1 MNPKIKWRLCILA
14 GLTLA
19 CTSYAQPMESVAAP
33 KSSSNIQKTT
43 VATAVEA
50 AWSRAVAS
58 AEAAGISR
66 QAAAEK
72 QASSALWAAPPSVEL
87 SHRNDRLQSNNGAR
101 ETEVALAVPLWL
113 PGQKSAKQQAAD
125 SLSSLSQLSE
135 TEGKL
140 RVAEVVRELHW
151 QIAELQAS
159 QSLSKQQ
166 TSTFAAIASDVDK
179 RVKAGDLARA
189 DALAAKGEL
198 LSAQATQSQAETQ
211 LEAAKRQWTALTGL
225 AQTPDATFASAESP
239 SPRQLAE
246 HPELLRAEQQVDL
259 ARKRLDLVAKSN
271 RSAPELITKF
281 RQDIP
286 GHGQG
291 SAYSLGLAVR
301 IPFGTDDRN
310 APLQAAA
317 LTELDIAQRKEQVL
331 RAQLSA
337 RMESAKAAAA
347 ASQLQLQ
354 TEREKASLLNERAKL
369 IRASFNAGETS
380 LPELLRAAIAA
391 AQADYSAAR
400 QEAAFGLARARLQ
413 QAYGQLP

>member
-1 MNPKIKWRLCILA
+1 
-14 GLTLA
+14 
-19 CTSYAQPMESVAAP
+19 MEGVAAP
-33 KSSSNIQKTT
+33 SLSSNIQKTT
-43 VATAVEA
+43 LASAVER
-50 AWSRAVAS
+50 AWNCAVAS

-135 TEGKL
+135 AEGKL

-198 LSAQATQSQAETQ
+198 LSAQAAQSQAETQ

-239 SPRQLAE
+239 SPRRLAE

-271 RSAPELITKF
+271 RIAPELITKL
-281 RQDIP
+281 RQDMP

-337 RMESAKAAAA
+337 RMESAKAAAE

-380 LPELLRAAIAA
+380 LPELLRAASAA

>member
-1 MNPKIKWRLCILA
+1 
-14 GLTLA
+14 
-19 CTSYAQPMESVAAP
+19 MEGVAAP
-33 KSSSNIQKTT
+33 SLSSNIQK
-43 VATAVEA
+43 ATLASAVEA
-50 AWSRAVAS
+50 AWNRAVAS

-66 QAAAEK
+66 QAIAERK
-72 QASSALWAAPPSVEL
+72 ASSALWATPPSVEL
-87 SHRNDRLQSNNGAR
+87 SHRNDRLQSNNGVR

-198 LSAQATQSQAETQ
+198 LSAQAAQSQAETQ

-225 AQTPDATFASAESP
+225 AQTPDATLASVESP

-246 HPELLRAEQQVDL
+246 HPELLRAQQQVDL
-259 ARKRLDLVAKSN
+259 ARKRVDLVAKSN
-271 RSAPELITKF
+271 RSAPELITKL

-286 GHGQG
+286 ARGQG

-317 LTELDIAQRKEQVL
+317 LTELEVAQSKEQVL

-337 RMESAKAAAA
+337 RMESANAAAQ

-354 TEREKASLLNERAKL
+354 TEREKATLLNERARL

-380 LPELLRAAIAA
+380 LPELLRAASSA

>member
-1 MNPKIKWRLCILA
+1 
-14 GLTLA
+14 
-19 CTSYAQPMESVAAP
+19 MESVAAP

-43 VATAVEA
+43 LATAVEA

>member
-1 MNPKIKWRLCILA
+1 
-14 GLTLA
+14 
-19 CTSYAQPMESVAAP
+19 MESVAAP

-43 VATAVEA
+43 LATAVEA

-198 LSAQATQSQAETQ
+198 LSAQAAQSQAETQ

>member
-1 MNPKIKWRLCILA
+1 MNPKFRWKLCILA
-14 GLTLA
+14 GLTSA
-19 CTSYAQPMESVAAP
+19 CTSYAQPMEGVAAP
-33 KSSSNIQKTT
+33 NLSSNIQKTT
-43 VATAVEA
+43 LASAVEG
-50 AWSRAVAS
+50 AWNRAVAS
-58 AEAAGISR
+58 AEAAGIFR
-66 QAAAEK
+66 QATAEK
-72 QASSALWAAPPSVEL
+72 KASSALWAAPPSVEL
-87 SHRNDRLQSNNGAR
+87 SHQNDRLQSNNGVR

-113 PGQKSAKQQAAD
+113 PGQKSAKRQASDA
-125 SLSSLSQLSE
+125 LSSLSQLSE
-135 TEGKL
+135 AEGKL

-179 RVKAGDLARA
+179 RVKAGDLAKA

-198 LSAQATQSQAETQ
+198 LSAQAAQSQAETQ

-317 LTELDIAQRKEQVL
+317 LTELEVAQSKEQVL

-337 RMESAKAAAA
+337 RMESAKAAAE

-400 QEAAFGLARARLQ
+400 QEAAFGLARARLK

>member
-1 MNPKIKWRLCILA
+1 MNPKFKWRLCILA

-33 KSSSNIQKTT
+33 KASSNIQKTT
-43 VATAVEA
+43 LATALEA
-50 AWSRAVAS
+50 AWIRAVAS

-135 TEGKL
+135 AEGKL
-140 RVAEVVRELHW
+140 RVADVVRELHW

-198 LSAQATQSQAETQ
+198 LSALAAQSQAEIQ

-225 AQTPDATFASAESP
+225 AQTPDATLASVESQ

-271 RSAPELITKF
+271 RSAPELITKL

-317 LTELDIAQRKEQVL
+317 LTELEIAQRKEQVL
-331 RAQLSA
+331 SAQLSA
-337 RMESAKAAAA
+337 RIESAKAAAE

-354 TEREKASLLNERAKL
+354 NEREKATLLNERAKL

-380 LPELLRAAIAA
+380 LPELLRAASAA

>member
-1 MNPKIKWRLCILA
+1 
-14 GLTLA
+14 
-19 CTSYAQPMESVAAP
+19 MESVAAP

-43 VATAVEA
+43 LATAVEA

-337 RMESAKAAAA
+337 RMESAKAAAE

-380 LPELLRAAIAA
+380 LPELLRAASAA

>member
-1 MNPKIKWRLCILA
+1 MNPKFKWKLCILA

-33 KSSSNIQKTT
+33 NLSSNIQKTT
-43 VATAVEA
+43 LASAVES

-159 QSLSKQQ
+159 QLLSKQQ
-166 TSTFAAIASDVDK
+166 TSTFAAIAVDVDK

-225 AQTPDATFASAESP
+225 AQTPDATSASVESP

-259 ARKRLDLVAKSN
+259 ARKRVDLVAKSN
-271 RSAPELITKF
+271 RSAPELITKL
-281 RQDIP
+281 RQDISAR
-286 GHGQG
+286 GQG

-317 LTELDIAQRKEQVL
+317 LTELEVAQSKEQVL

-337 RMESAKAAAA
+337 RMENAKAAAQ

-354 TEREKASLLNERAKL
+354 TEREKATLLNERAKL

-380 LPELLRAAIAA
+380 LPELLRAASAA

>member
-1 MNPKIKWRLCILA
+1 
-14 GLTLA
+14 
-19 CTSYAQPMESVAAP
+19 MESVAAP

-43 VATAVEA
+43 LATAVEA

-271 RSAPELITKF
+271 RSAPELITKL
-281 RQDIP
+281 RQDMP

-337 RMESAKAAAA
+337 RMESAKAAAE

>member
-33 KSSSNIQKTT
+33 KASSNIQKTT
-43 VATAVEA
+43 LATAVEA

>member
-1 MNPKIKWRLCILA
+1 
-14 GLTLA
+14 
-19 CTSYAQPMESVAAP
+19 MESVAAP

-43 VATAVEA
+43 LATAVEA

-166 TSTFAAIASDVDK
+166 TSTFADIASDVDK

-354 TEREKASLLNERAKL
+354 TEREKAALLNERAKL
-369 IRASFNAGETS
+369 IRAAFNAGETS
-380 LPELLRAAIAA
+380 LPELLRAASAA

>member
-43 VATAVEA
+43 LATAVEG
-50 AWSRAVAS
+50 AWNRAVAS

-66 QAAAEK
+66 QATAAK
-72 QASSALWAAPPSVEL
+72 KASSALWAAPPSVEL
-87 SHRNDRLQSNNGAR
+87 SHRNDRLQRNNGAR

-135 TEGKL
+135 AEGKL

-354 TEREKASLLNERAKL
+354 TEREKAALLNERAKL
-369 IRASFNAGETS
+369 IRAAFNAGETS
-380 LPELLRAAIAA
+380 LPELLRAASAA

>member
-1 MNPKIKWRLCILA
+1 MNPKFRWRLCILA
-14 GLTLA
+14 GLTSA
-19 CTSYAQPMESVAAP
+19 CTSYAQPMEGVAAP
-33 KSSSNIQKTT
+33 SLSSNIQKTT
-43 VATAVEA
+43 LASAVER
-50 AWSRAVAS
+50 AWNCAVAS

-135 TEGKL
+135 AEGKL

-198 LSAQATQSQAETQ
+198 LSAQAAQSQAETQ

-239 SPRQLAE
+239 SPRRLAE

-271 RSAPELITKF
+271 RIAPELITKL
-281 RQDIP
+281 RQDMP

-337 RMESAKAAAA
+337 RMESAKAAAE

-380 LPELLRAAIAA
+380 LPELLRAASAA

>member
-1 MNPKIKWRLCILA
+1 MNPKFKWRLCILA
-14 GLTLA
+14 GLTSA
-19 CTSYAQPMESVAAP
+19 CTSFAQPMEGVTAS
-33 KSSSNIQKTT
+33 SLSSNIQKTT
-43 VATAVEA
+43 LASAIEA
-50 AWSRAVAS
+50 AWNRAVAS

-66 QAAAEK
+66 QATAEK
-72 QASSALWAAPPSVEL
+72 KASSALWAAPPSLEL
-87 SHRNDRLQSNNGAR
+87 SHRNDRLQNNNGVR
-101 ETEVALAVPLWL
+101 ETEVALAIPLWL

-125 SLSSLSQLSE
+125 SLSSLSQLNE

-151 QIAELQAS
+151 QIAELQAN

-166 TSTFAAIASDVDK
+166 TSTFAAIAADVDK

-189 DALAAKGEL
+189 DTLAAKGEL
-198 LSAQATQSQAETQ
+198 LSAQAAQSQAETQ

-225 AQTPDATFASAESP
+225 AQTPDATSASVESP

-259 ARKRLDLVAKSN
+259 ARKRLDLVARSN
-271 RSAPELITKF
+271 RSAPELITKL
-281 RQDIP
+281 RQDMP

-317 LTELDIAQRKEQVL
+317 LTELEVAQSKEQVL
-331 RAQLSA
+331 RSQLAA
-337 RMESAKAAAA
+337 RIESAKTAAQ

-380 LPELLRAAIAA
+380 LPELLRAASAA

>member
-1 MNPKIKWRLCILA
+1 
-14 GLTLA
+14 
-19 CTSYAQPMESVAAP
+19 MESVAAP

-43 VATAVEA
+43 LATAVEA

-259 ARKRLDLVAKSN
+259 AHKRLDLVAKSN

-354 TEREKASLLNERAKL
+354 TEREKAALLNERAKL
-369 IRASFNAGETS
+369 IRAAFNAGETS
-380 LPELLRAAIAA
+380 LPELLRAASAA

>member
-1 MNPKIKWRLCILA
+1 MNPKFRWRLCILA
-14 GLTLA
+14 GLTSA
-19 CTSYAQPMESVAAP
+19 CTSYAQPMEGVAAP
-33 KSSSNIQKTT
+33 NLSSNIQKITL
-43 VATAVEA
+43 ATAVEG
-50 AWSRAVAS
+50 AWNRAVAS
-58 AEAAGISR
+58 AEAAGIFR
-66 QAAAEK
+66 QATAEK
-72 QASSALWAAPPSVEL
+72 KASSALWAAPPSVEL
-87 SHRNDRLQSNNGAR
+87 SHRNDRLQSNNGVR

-113 PGQKSAKQQAAD
+113 PGQKSAKRQASDA
-125 SLSSLSQLSE
+125 LSSLSQLSE
-135 TEGKL
+135 AEGKL

-198 LSAQATQSQAETQ
+198 LSAQAAQSQAETQ

-225 AQTPDATFASAESP
+225 AQTPDATFASVESP

-271 RSAPELITKF
+271 RSAPELITKL

-301 IPFGTDDRN
+301 IPFGTDERN

-317 LTELDIAQRKEQVL
+317 LTEVDIAQRKEQVL

-337 RMESAKAAAA
+337 RIESAKAAAE

>member
-1 MNPKIKWRLCILA
+1 
-14 GLTLA
+14 
-19 CTSYAQPMESVAAP
+19 MESVAAP

-43 VATAVEA
+43 LATAVEA

-166 TSTFAAIASDVDK
+166 TSTFAAIATDVDK

-354 TEREKASLLNERAKL
+354 TEREKAALLNERAKL
-369 IRASFNAGETS
+369 IRAAFNAGETS
-380 LPELLRAAIAA
+380 LPELLRAASAA

>member
-1 MNPKIKWRLCILA
+1 
-14 GLTLA
+14 
-19 CTSYAQPMESVAAP
+19 MEGVAAP
-33 KSSSNIQKTT
+33 NLSSNIQKITL
-43 VATAVEA
+43 ATAVEG
-50 AWSRAVAS
+50 AWNRAVAS
-58 AEAAGISR
+58 AEAAGIFR
-66 QAAAEK
+66 QATAEK
-72 QASSALWAAPPSVEL
+72 KASSALWAAPPSVEL
-87 SHRNDRLQSNNGAR
+87 SHRNDRLQSNNGVR

-113 PGQKSAKQQAAD
+113 PGQKSAKRQASDA
-125 SLSSLSQLSE
+125 LSSLSQLSE
-135 TEGKL
+135 AEGKL

-198 LSAQATQSQAETQ
+198 LSAQAAQSQAETQ

-225 AQTPDATFASAESP
+225 AQTPDATFASVESP

-271 RSAPELITKF
+271 RSAPELITKL

-301 IPFGTDDRN
+301 IPFGTDERN

-317 LTELDIAQRKEQVL
+317 LTEVDIAQRKEQVL

-337 RMESAKAAAA
+337 RIESAKAAAE

>member
-1 MNPKIKWRLCILA
+1 MNPKFKWRLCILA
-14 GLTLA
+14 GLTSA
-19 CTSYAQPMESVAAP
+19 CASYAQPIEGVAAP
-33 KSSSNIQKTT
+33 NLSSNIQKPNL
-43 VATAVEA
+43 ASAVEG
-50 AWSRAVAS
+50 AWNRAVAS

-66 QAAAEK
+66 QATAEK
-72 QASSALWAAPPSVEL
+72 KASSALWAAPPSVEL

-113 PGQKSAKQQAAD
+113 PGQKSAKQHAAD

-151 QIAELQAS
+151 QIAELQAN

-179 RVKAGDLARA
+179 RVQAGDLARA

-198 LSAQATQSQAETQ
+198 LSAQAAQSQAETQ

-225 AQTPDATFASAESP
+225 AQTPDATLASVESP

-259 ARKRLDLVAKSN
+259 ARKRVDLVAKSN

-317 LTELDIAQRKEQVL
+317 LTEVDIAQRKEQVL

-337 RMESAKAAAA
+337 RMESAKAAAE

-380 LPELLRAAIAA
+380 LPELLRAASAA

>member
-1 MNPKIKWRLCILA
+1 MNPKFKWKLCILA

-19 CTSYAQPMESVAAP
+19 CTSYAQPMESVAAQ
-33 KSSSNIQKTT
+33 KSSSNIQKTAL
-43 VATAVEA
+43 ATAVEA

-58 AEAAGISR
+58 AEAVGFSR
-66 QAAAEK
+66 QAAAER

-140 RVAEVVRELHW
+140 RVAEVIRELHW

-246 HPELLRAEQQVDL
+246 HPELLRAEQLVDL

-337 RMESAKAAAA
+337 RMESAKAAAE

-354 TEREKASLLNERAKL
+354 TEREKAALLNERAKL
-369 IRASFNAGETS
+369 IRAAFNAGETS
-380 LPELLRAAIAA
+380 LPELLRAASAA

>member
-1 MNPKIKWRLCILA
+1 
-14 GLTLA
+14 
-19 CTSYAQPMESVAAP
+19 MESVAAP

-43 VATAVEA
+43 LATAVEA

-135 TEGKL
+135 AEGKL

-198 LSAQATQSQAETQ
+198 LSAQAAQSQAETQ

-337 RMESAKAAAA
+337 RMESAKAAAE

-354 TEREKASLLNERAKL
+354 TEREKAALLNERAKL
-369 IRASFNAGETS
+369 IRAAFNAGETS
-380 LPELLRAAIAA
+380 LPELLRAASAA

>member
-19 CTSYAQPMESVAAP
+19 CTSYAHPMESVAAP

-43 VATAVEA
+43 LATAVEG
-50 AWSRAVAS
+50 AWNRAVAS

-66 QAAAEK
+66 QATAAK
-72 QASSALWAAPPSVEL
+72 KASSALWAAPPSVEL
-87 SHRNDRLQSNNGAR
+87 SHRNDRLQRNNGAR

-135 TEGKL
+135 AEGKL

-380 LPELLRAAIAA
+380 LPELLRAASAA

>member
-1 MNPKIKWRLCILA
+1 
-14 GLTLA
+14 
-19 CTSYAQPMESVAAP
+19 MESVAAP

-43 VATAVEA
+43 LATAVEA

-246 HPELLRAEQQVDL
+246 HPELLRAEQQIDL

-354 TEREKASLLNERAKL
+354 TEREKAALLNERAKL
-369 IRASFNAGETS
+369 IRAAFNAGETS
-380 LPELLRAAIAA
+380 LPELLRAASAA

>member
-1 MNPKIKWRLCILA
+1 MNPKFKWRLCILA
-14 GLTLA
+14 GLTSA
-19 CTSYAQPMESVAAP
+19 CTSFAQPMEGVTAS
-33 KSSSNIQKTT
+33 SLSSNIQKTT
-43 VATAVEA
+43 LASAIEA
-50 AWSRAVAS
+50 AWNRAVAS

-66 QAAAEK
+66 QATAEK
-72 QASSALWAAPPSVEL
+72 KASSALWAAPPSLEL
-87 SHRNDRLQSNNGAR
+87 SHRNDRLQNNNGVR
-101 ETEVALAVPLWL
+101 ETEVALAIPLWL

-125 SLSSLSQLSE
+125 SLSSLSQLNE

-151 QIAELQAS
+151 QIAELQAN

-166 TSTFAAIASDVDK
+166 TSTFAAIAADVDK

-189 DALAAKGEL
+189 DTLAAKGEL
-198 LSAQATQSQAETQ
+198 LSAQAAQSQAETQ

-225 AQTPDATFASAESP
+225 AQTPDATSASVESP

-259 ARKRLDLVAKSN
+259 ARKRLDLVARSN
-271 RSAPELITKF
+271 RSAPELITKL
-281 RQDIP
+281 RQDMP

-317 LTELDIAQRKEQVL
+317 LTELEVAQSKEQVL
-331 RAQLSA
+331 RSQLAA
-337 RMESAKAAAA
+337 RIESAKAAAE

-380 LPELLRAAIAA
+380 LPELLRAASAA

>member
-1 MNPKIKWRLCILA
+1 
-14 GLTLA
+14 
-19 CTSYAQPMESVAAP
+19 MEGVAAP
-33 KSSSNIQKTT
+33 SLSSNIQQTT
-43 VATAVEA
+43 LASAVER
-50 AWSRAVAS
+50 AWNRAVAS
-58 AEAAGISR
+58 VEAAGISR
-66 QAAAEK
+66 QATAEK
-72 QASSALWAAPPSVEL
+72 KASSALWAAPPSVEL

-135 TEGKL
+135 AEGKL

-198 LSAQATQSQAETQ
+198 LSAQAAQSQAETQ

>member
-33 KSSSNIQKTT
+33 SLSSNIQK
-43 VATAVEA
+43 ATLTSAVEG
-50 AWSRAVAS
+50 AWNRAVAS

-66 QAAAEK
+66 QATAEK
-72 QASSALWAAPPSVEL
+72 KASSALWAAPPSVEL
-87 SHRNDRLQSNNGAR
+87 NHRNDRLQSNNGAR

>member
-1 MNPKIKWRLCILA
+1 M
-14 GLTLA
+14 
-19 CTSYAQPMESVAAP
+19 
-33 KSSSNIQKTT
+33 
-43 VATAVEA
+43 
-50 AWSRAVAS
+50 
-58 AEAAGISR
+58 
-66 QAAAEK
+66 
-72 QASSALWAAPPSVEL
+72 
-87 SHRNDRLQSNNGAR
+87 
-101 ETEVALAVPLWL
+101 
-113 PGQKSAKQQAAD
+113 
-125 SLSSLSQLSE
+125 
-135 TEGKL
+135 
-140 RVAEVVRELHW
+140 
-151 QIAELQAS
+151 
-159 QSLSKQQ
+159 
-166 TSTFAAIASDVDK
+166 
-179 RVKAGDLARA
+179 
-189 DALAAKGEL
+189 
-198 LSAQATQSQAETQ
+198 
-211 LEAAKRQWTALTGL
+211 
-225 AQTPDATFASAESP
+225 
-239 SPRQLAE
+239 AE

-354 TEREKASLLNERAKL
+354 TEREKAALLNERAKL
-369 IRASFNAGETS
+369 IRAAFNAGETS
-380 LPELLRAAIAA
+380 LPELLRAASAA

>member
-1 MNPKIKWRLCILA
+1 
-14 GLTLA
+14 
-19 CTSYAQPMESVAAP
+19 MESVAAP

-43 VATAVEA
+43 LATAVEA

-380 LPELLRAAIAA
+380 LPELLRAASAA

>member
-43 VATAVEA
+43 LATAVEA

>member
-1 MNPKIKWRLCILA
+1 
-14 GLTLA
+14 
-19 CTSYAQPMESVAAP
+19 MEGVTAS
-33 KSSSNIQKTT
+33 SLSSNIQKTT
-43 VATAVEA
+43 LASAIEA
-50 AWSRAVAS
+50 AWNRAVAS

-66 QAAAEK
+66 QATAEK
-72 QASSALWAAPPSVEL
+72 KASSALWAAPPSLEL
-87 SHRNDRLQSNNGAR
+87 SHRNDRLQNNNGVR
-101 ETEVALAVPLWL
+101 ETEVALAIPLWL

-125 SLSSLSQLSE
+125 SLSSLSQLNE

-151 QIAELQAS
+151 QIAELQAN

-166 TSTFAAIASDVDK
+166 TSTFAAIAADVDK

-189 DALAAKGEL
+189 DTLAAKGEL
-198 LSAQATQSQAETQ
+198 LSAQAAQSQAETQ

-225 AQTPDATFASAESP
+225 AQTPDATSASVESP

-259 ARKRLDLVAKSN
+259 ARKRLDLVARSN
-271 RSAPELITKF
+271 RSAPELITKL
-281 RQDIP
+281 RQDMP

-317 LTELDIAQRKEQVL
+317 LTELEVAQSKEQVL
-331 RAQLSA
+331 RSQLAA
-337 RMESAKAAAA
+337 RIESAKAAAE

-380 LPELLRAAIAA
+380 LPELLRAASAA

>member
-1 MNPKIKWRLCILA
+1 
-14 GLTLA
+14 
-19 CTSYAQPMESVAAP
+19 MESVAAP

-43 VATAVEA
+43 LATAVEA

-87 SHRNDRLQSNNGAR
+87 SHRNDRLPSNNGAR

-354 TEREKASLLNERAKL
+354 TEREKAALLNERAKL
-369 IRASFNAGETS
+369 IRAAFNAGETS
-380 LPELLRAAIAA
+380 LPELLRAASAA

>member
-43 VATAVEA
+43 LATAVEA

-354 TEREKASLLNERAKL
+354 TEREKAALLNERAKL
-369 IRASFNAGETS
+369 IRAAFNAGETS
-380 LPELLRAAIAA
+380 LPELLRAASAA

>member
-1 MNPKIKWRLCILA
+1 
-14 GLTLA
+14 
-19 CTSYAQPMESVAAP
+19 
-33 KSSSNIQKTT
+33 
-43 VATAVEA
+43 
-50 AWSRAVAS
+50 
-58 AEAAGISR
+58 
-66 QAAAEK
+66 
-72 QASSALWAAPPSVEL
+72 
-87 SHRNDRLQSNNGAR
+87 
-101 ETEVALAVPLWL
+101 
-113 PGQKSAKQQAAD
+113 
-125 SLSSLSQLSE
+125 
-135 TEGKL
+135 
-140 RVAEVVRELHW
+140 
-151 QIAELQAS
+151 
-159 QSLSKQQ
+159 
-166 TSTFAAIASDVDK
+166 
-179 RVKAGDLARA
+179 
-189 DALAAKGEL
+189 
-198 LSAQATQSQAETQ
+198 
-211 LEAAKRQWTALTGL
+211 
-225 AQTPDATFASAESP
+225 
-239 SPRQLAE
+239 LAE

-271 RSAPELITKF
+271 RSAPELITKL

-354 TEREKASLLNERAKL
+354 TEREKATLLNERAKL

-380 LPELLRAAIAA
+380 LPELLRAASAA

>member
-1 MNPKIKWRLCILA
+1 M
-14 GLTLA
+14 
-19 CTSYAQPMESVAAP
+19 
-33 KSSSNIQKTT
+33 
-43 VATAVEA
+43 ATAVEA

-354 TEREKASLLNERAKL
+354 TEREKAALLNERAKL
-369 IRASFNAGETS
+369 IRAAFNAGETS
-380 LPELLRAAIAA
+380 LPELLRAASAA

>member
-1 MNPKIKWRLCILA
+1 
-14 GLTLA
+14 
-19 CTSYAQPMESVAAP
+19 MESVAAP

-43 VATAVEA
+43 LATAVEA

-259 ARKRLDLVAKSN
+259 ARERLDLVAKSN

-354 TEREKASLLNERAKL
+354 TEREKAALLNERAKL
-369 IRASFNAGETS
+369 IRAAFNAGETS
-380 LPELLRAAIAA
+380 LPELLRAASAA

>member
-1 MNPKIKWRLCILA
+1 
-14 GLTLA
+14 
-19 CTSYAQPMESVAAP
+19 MESVAAP

-43 VATAVEA
+43 LATAVEA

-337 RMESAKAAAA
+337 RMESAKAAAE

-354 TEREKASLLNERAKL
+354 TEREKAALLNERAKL
-369 IRASFNAGETS
+369 IRAAFNAGETS
-380 LPELLRAAIAA
+380 LPELLRAASAA